1 MTSRPTIQSLAGVVA
16 LLATPWAAAQVV
28 PFTSEHAARGVIYN
42 MTLSPPFDLPQ
53 EGYGMAVADLD
64 GDDDLDLVLT
74 GRADGLIGI
83 FENTGSGTFINRSA
97 VAGAGNALSA
107 QGVSAFDYDR
117 DGDLDLFIAQR
128 HHPCRFLRNNGGLSF
143 TDMSAASGL
152 GFSAMCT
159 GTSVADVDG
168 DGWLDLYVCTYLVGT
183 PNRLYRNRGDGTF
196 EEIAAA
202 RGVNSV
208 GLSYQS
214 TFADVDA
221 DGWPDLA
228 VSNDRGF
235 GNVPNQLWRNV
246 AGSAF
251 HDIGAASGFSV
262 ALCSMGMA
270 VGDPDNDLRPDFYF
284 TNVPDPAPPLFG
296 VNPLMLQSGPL
307 AFTQADAAW
316 GVSNQRFS
324 WGTFFFDVDNDGDQ
338 DLYVNNETTPN
349 RLYVN
354 PGAPPMV
361 DRGVEY
367 AVTGTSALSFSSA
380 MGDLDRDGDLDI
392 LVNNY
397 GSATRLLMNQDGQ
410 QRSWLRL
417 RVAGTGRVRDAIGAI
432 ATVQP
437 TAVGGVVPAP
447 QRRQVLCGGNGYLSQ
462 HETMLHFGLGAST
475 GAASIIVQWPAGGG
489 SRTLL
494 NLAEGAVWTAYPDA
508 RLGDLQGDG
517 VIDVTDWSAMANFGP
532 GPIAPGREMFD
543 LDGDGDLDSIDADAF
558 WARAAVRRG
567 DLNGD
572 GSIDGA
578 DLGAMLGAWGT
589 SNSTAD
595 LNLDGSVG
603 GADLGAL
610 LGGWG

>member
-1 MTSRPTIQSLAGVVA
+1 MPTPSTNRMLAGVAALSAATVA
-16 LLATPWAAAQVV
+16 VAQV

-42 MTLSPPFDLPQ
+42 MTLSPPFDMPQ
-53 EGYGMAVADLD
+53 EGYGMAIADLD

-83 FENTGSGTFINRSA
+83 FENTGAGSFINRSA

-107 QGVSAFDYDR
+107 QGVSAFDHDR

-128 HHPCRFLRNNGGLSF
+128 HHPCRFLRNDGGMAF
-143 TDMSAASGL
+143 TDRSASSGL

-159 GTSVADVDG
+159 GTSVADIDG
-168 DGWLDLYVCTYLVGT
+168 DGWLDLHVCTYQVGT
-183 PNRLYRNRGDGTF
+183 ANRLYRNRGDGTF
-196 EEIAAA
+196 EDVAPSL
-202 RGVNSV
+202 GVASL

-235 GNVPNQLWRNV
+235 GNVPNQLWRNL
-246 AGSAF
+246 GGLAF
-251 HDIGAASGFSV
+251 QDIGAASGFSV

-284 TNVPDPAPPLFG
+284 TNVPDPTPPLFG
-296 VNPLMLQSGPL
+296 VNPLMLQSSPL
-307 AFTQADAAW
+307 AFAQADAAW
-316 GVSNQRFS
+316 GVSNLRFS
-324 WGTFFFDVDNDGDQ
+324 WGTFFFDVDNDADH

-354 PGAPPMV
+354 PGTPPMV

-392 LVNNY
+392 VINNY

-417 RVAGTGRVRDAIGAI
+417 RVAGPGRVRNAIGAI
-432 ATVQP
+432 ATLQAN
-437 TAVGGVVPAP
+437 AVNGSTPAP

-462 HETMLHFGLGAST
+462 HETTLHFGLGAAT
-475 GAASIIVQWPAGGG
+475 GASSITVQWPAGGG
-489 SRTLL
+489 TRTLL
-494 NLAEGAVWTAYPDA
+494 NLAEGLSWTAYPDA

-517 VIDVTDWSAMANFGP
+517 TVDGSDWAAMAAFGP

-543 LDGDGDLDSIDADAF
+543 FDGDGDLDPIDAEAF
-558 WARAAVRRG
+558 WARSSVRRG

-572 GSIDGA
+572 GTVDGA
-578 DLGAMLGAWGT
+578 DLGAMLGSWGG
-589 SNSTAD
+589 SNNAAD

>member
-16 LLATPWAAAQVV
+16 LLAKPWVAAQVV
-28 PFTSEHAARGVIYN
+28 PFTSEHSARGVIYN

-83 FENTGSGTFINRSA
+83 FENTGSGSFINRSA

-107 QGVSAFDYDR
+107 QGMSAFDHDR

-143 TDMSAASGL
+143 TDISAASGL

-159 GTSVADVDG
+159 GTSVTDVDG

-228 VSNDRGF
+228 VRNDRGF
-235 GNVPNQLWRNV
+235 GNVPHQLWRNV

-284 TNVPDPAPPLFG
+284 TNVPDP
-296 VNPLMLQSGPL
+296 
-307 AFTQADAAW
+307 
-316 GVSNQRFS
+316 
-324 WGTFFFDVDNDGDQ
+324 
-338 DLYVNNETTPN
+338 
-349 RLYVN
+349 
-354 PGAPPMV
+354 APPMV

-432 ATVQP
+432 ATLQP
-437 TAVGGVVPAP
+437 ASVGGVVPAP

-475 GAASIIVQWPAGGG
+475 GAASITVQWPAGGG

-517 VIDVTDWSAMANFGP
+517 VIDATDWSAMAGFGP

-543 LDGDGDLDSIDADAF
+543 LDGDGDLDSIDAEAF